1 MNVFIEIV
9 SNKVLNYYYDS
20 ENSPYGA
27 NFFIPIISIITVCI
41 NLESYVQFFLKN
53 SVLSKSD

>member
-1 MNVFIEIV
+1 MCLLEIV

-41 NLESYVQFFLKN
+41 NLKVMYNSFLKTQF
-53 SVLSKSD
+53 